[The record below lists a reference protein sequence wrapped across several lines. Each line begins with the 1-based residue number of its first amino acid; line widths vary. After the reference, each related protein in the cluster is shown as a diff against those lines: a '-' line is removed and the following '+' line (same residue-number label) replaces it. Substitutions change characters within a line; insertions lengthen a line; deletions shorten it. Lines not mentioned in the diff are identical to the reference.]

1 MDIQKIA
8 EFFSL
13 GKFHKVI
20 KHLSDDIVWNV
31 VGGRTFTGKVAVI
44 KDCEET
50 ERYFQSVDTD
60 FKIIDRIVDN
70 NKIAIKGTAKISK
83 NGKKIDFSYACDV
96 FEFNEDQ
103 KITKITSYC
112 SSEHEDVTTF

>member
-31 VGGRTFTGKVAVI
+31 VGGRTFKGKVAVI
-44 KDCEET
+44 KDCEQT

-60 FKIIDRIVDN
+60 FKIINRIVDN
-70 NKIAIKGTAKISK
+70 NKIAITGTAKISK
-83 NGKKIDFSYACDV
+83 NGKRIDFSYACDV

-112 SSEHEDVTTF
+112 ISEHEDVTTF